1 MADSVEIRDYGGKVS
16 NALSDMLKIK
26 LKDVRKILNDI
37 SLGDYLDLVLA
48 IDEGNVAKVK
58 EVMKNM
64 SNKEG
69 KQTESFLKWIS
80 DPLMEKDKKGKT
92 SKRRSF
98 DAATV
103 TRRTGAGPHKKKST
117 DDEVSGVKRPKGHRG
132 KNIKDYVDVDEAG
145 EKEMD
150 NKLYIGE
157 SVTYEGRKAIVRSI
171 DSEKGEVG
179 ITREG
184 EKKII
189 MVNES
194 GIERLNENGVTGIT
208 DMPIINS
215 DEVKVKDV
223 TLDRM
228 QQLAGIKK
236 DVIEEKK
243 EEVEEEEKEEV
254 DEDIMDDEVLDPHA
268 LGAPPV
274 DASSLVDPMDDLD
287 AAPLPAPVDGIGD
300 VDHSM
305 EDGLGGGM
313 GDEIDPGLYP
323 DFSTDFD
330 PNSIDAD
337 KSEAYNSICS
347 SLDQVRA
354 LMGEVKL
361 DEFKELVGKVES
373 LSTEV
378 KSLGKSYLGE
388 KKNIRRRAKK

>member
-189 MVNES
+189 TVNES
-194 GIERLNENGVTGIT
+194 GIERLNENGVTGMT

-254 DEDIMDDEVLDPHA
+254 DEDIMDDEVLDPNA

-388 KKNIRRRAKK
+388 KKNIRKRAKK